1 MQSTMQ
7 SMRLPDIF
15 LYSTMANSCEF
26 DTDHF
31 HRSLAHFNCDRTA
44 IGNPDTDWQNALR
57 VETNFRHAEGLY
69 LDEKRREISALLP
82 SQRMESTQF
91 LAWFASLE
99 HIGPGQQH
107 YLFDWL
113 AEHATLGEMRWFL
126 KQEAAGEA
134 GFEDLLAYTQVRLPT
149 RAKLE
154 CARNFWDEMGHGKQ
168 GAMHGEMLKKM
179 VECLDLR
186 PSIDTTVWESLAL
199 GNTMLGLAMS
209 RRHAYHSIGA
219 LGVIE
224 LTAPSRV
231 KKIAAGMRRL
241 GLDARARAYFDLHAA
256 LDVSHARAWL
266 AEVIC
271 PLIEADIQCARWIA
285 EGALMRLACG
295 EQCFNRYAHE
305 LLTGYGWEEEM
316 GSTDASR
323 TSRPASADCPAI
335 AIVW

>member
-1 MQSTMQ
+1 MQPT
-7 SMRLPDIF
+7 RLPDIF
-15 LYSTMANSCEF
+15 IYPTMSTSSEF

-31 HRSLAHFNCDRTA
+31 HRSLAHFNCARTE
-44 IGNPDTDWQNALR
+44 IGNPDTDWQHALAI
-57 VETNFRHAEGLY
+57 ETKFRQAEGLY
-69 LDEKRREISALLP
+69 LDEKRCAISALLP
-82 SQRMESTQF
+82 SQRMDTTQF

-113 AEHATLGEMRWFL
+113 AEHATLEEMHWFL

-134 GFEDLLAYTQVRLPT
+134 GFEDLLAYTQIRLPS

-154 CARNFWDEMGHGKQ
+154 CARNFWDEMGHGKL

-179 VECLDLR
+179 VECLDLQ

-209 RRHAYHSIGA
+209 RRYAYQSIGA

-256 LDVSHARAWL
+256 LDVSHARAWI
-266 AEVIC
+266 AEVIR
-271 PLIEADIQCARWIA
+271 PLIEADPQCARWIA
-285 EGALMRLACG
+285 EGALMRLTSG
-295 EQCFNRYAHE
+295 EQCFNRYAAE
-305 LLTGYGWEEEM
+305 LLTGYDWEDE
-316 GSTDASR
+316 SPSASA
-323 TSRPASADCPAI
+323 PASIDRTATAT
-335 AIVW
+335 A